1 MAMVIVEMEAGVF
14 VRVSEEEA
22 ERLGKTSVTKT
33 ASAPESKNKAVK
45 PQSKKAAPQAEPVAQ
60 AVENAGDEVNE

>member
-22 ERLGKTSVTKT
+22 ARLGKTPVTKT
-33 ASAPESKNKAVK
+33 TSAPESKNKAVK
-45 PQSKKAAPQAEPVAQ
+45 PQAKKAAPQAEPVAP